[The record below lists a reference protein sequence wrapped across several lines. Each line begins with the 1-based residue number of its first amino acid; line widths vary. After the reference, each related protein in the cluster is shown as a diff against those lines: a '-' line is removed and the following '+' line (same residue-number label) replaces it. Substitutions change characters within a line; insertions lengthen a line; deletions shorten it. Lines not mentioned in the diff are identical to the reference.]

1 MSCDDTHISENIPC
15 YNSNMDVLCY
25 QILTNYDET
34 MFPRDLLTK
43 LELWA
48 VAEDRKPLVIRGA
61 RQVGKTVTV
70 KMFGERFESFIY
82 LNLDVHGESDI
93 FRRKLPVQDTF
104 QAILLK
110 SKQSPVKGKTLLFLD
125 EVQNCP
131 EAVES
136 LRYFYEELPHIH
148 VIAAGSLLE
157 IALHDK
163 HISFP
168 VGRVQQ
174 HFQYPL
180 NFREYLTAMGAEEAV
195 KAFDTIP
202 VQTYAVDGLMDYFHR
217 YALIGGMPEV
227 VAGYVKDNNVTAL
240 NGIYDS
246 LLVSYQDDV
255 GKYARNP
262 TMATV
267 LRHCIETAPFAAG
280 RRITFAGFGKSNYRS
295 REVGEALRTLQRALL
310 IHLIYPSTSTE
321 IPIVPDLKKSPRLQ
335 LLDTGLLNY
344 FVGLQE
350 QFFYHDNLHAFY
362 RGMVAEH
369 IVGQELIAAASNT
382 RKKQCF
388 WVREKSQAQ
397 AEVDFLVQYKGY
409 IVPVE
414 VKAGKTGRLRS
425 LFQFMDRCPHPYAVR
440 LYAGPLEVQP
450 ARTLAGKEF
459 YLLNIPYFLAA
470 HVHQY
475 LDWMMVEIS

>member
-1 MSCDDTHISENIPC
+1 
-15 YNSNMDVLCY
+15 
-25 QILTNYDET
+25 
-34 MFPRDLLTK
+34 MFPRDLLSK

-48 VAEDRKPLVIRGA
+48 VSENRKPLIIRGA

-82 LNLDVHGESDI
+82 LNLDVPGESDI
-93 FRRKLPVQDTF
+93 FRRKLPIQDTF
-104 QAILLK
+104 QAVLLR
-110 SKQSPVKGKTLLFLD
+110 SKRSFVKGKTLLFLD

-136 LRYFYEELPHIH
+136 LRYFYEELPHLH
-148 VIAAGSLLE
+148 VVAAGSLLE
-157 IALHDK
+157 ISLHDK
-163 HISFP
+163 HITFP

-180 NFREYLTAMGAEEAV
+180 SFREFLGATNAEEAV
-195 KAFDTIP
+195 KAFDHIP
-202 VQTYAVDGLMDYFHR
+202 VKPYAVDGLMDFFHR

-227 VAGYVKDNNVTAL
+227 VAGYAEDNDVTAL

-280 RRITFAGFGKSNYRS
+280 RRITFAGFGESNYRS

-310 IHLIYPSTSTE
+310 IHLIYPSTSIE
-321 IPIVPDLKKSPRLQ
+321 IPIIPDLKKAPRLQ

-344 FVGLQE
+344 FVRLQE
-350 QFFYHDNLHAFY
+350 QYFYQDTLHGIY
-362 RGMVAEH
+362 KGRVAEH

-397 AEVDFLVQYKGY
+397 AEVDFLVQYGEH

-414 VKAGKTGRLRS
+414 VKSGKTGRLRS

-440 LYAGPLEVQP
+440 LYAGPLEIQP
-450 ARTLAGKEF
+450 AKTLTGKKF
-459 YLLNIPYFLAA
+459 FLLNIPYFLAA
-470 HVHQY
+470 RVHQY
-475 LDWMMVEIS
+475 LDWMVTEI

>member
-1 MSCDDTHISENIPC
+1 
-15 YNSNMDVLCY
+15 
-25 QILTNYDET
+25 
-34 MFPRDLLTK
+34 MFPRDLSSK
-43 LELWA
+43 LEQWA

-82 LNLDVHGESDI
+82 LNLDVSGESDI
-93 FRRKLPVQDTF
+93 FRRRLPIQDTF

-110 SKQSPVKGKTLLFLD
+110 SKRSLVKGKTLLFLD

-136 LRYFYEELPHIH
+136 LRYFYEELPHVH

-174 HFQYPL
+174 YFQYPL
-180 NFREYLTAMGAEEAV
+180 SFKEFLMAMDAKEAG
-195 KAFDTIP
+195 KAFGAVP
-202 VQTYAVDGLMDYFHR
+202 VKPYAVDGLMDFFHR

-227 VAGYVKDNNVTAL
+227 VAGYVRENDVTAL
-240 NGIYDS
+240 NDIYDS

-280 RRITFAGFGKSNYRS
+280 RRITFAGFGESNYRS

-310 IHLIYPSTSTE
+310 IHLIYPSTSID
-321 IPIVPDLKKSPRLQ
+321 IPIMPDLKKAPRLQ

-350 QFFYHDNLHAFY
+350 QFFHHDNLHAIY
-362 RGMVAEH
+362 KGMIAEH

-397 AEVDFLVQYKGY
+397 AEVDFLTQYKGHV
-409 IVPVE
+409 VPIE
-414 VKAGKTGRLRS
+414 VKSGKTGRLRS

-440 LYAGPLEVQP
+440 LYAGPLEIQP

-459 YLLNIPYFLAA
+459 YLLNIPYFLASRI
-470 HVHQY
+470 HQY
-475 LDWMMVEIS
+475 LDWMAAEI

>member
-1 MSCDDTHISENIPC
+1 
-15 YNSNMDVLCY
+15 
-25 QILTNYDET
+25 
-34 MFPRDLLTK
+34 MFPRDLSSK
-43 LELWA
+43 LEKWA
-48 VAEDRKPLVIRGA
+48 VAGGRKPLVIRGA

-82 LNLDVHGESDI
+82 LNLDIPGESDI
-93 FRRKLPVQDTF
+93 FQRKLPIQDTF

-110 SKQSPVKGKTLLFLD
+110 SKRSLVKGKTLLFLD

-136 LRYFYEELPHIH
+136 LRYFYEELPHVH

-180 NFREYLTAMGAEEAV
+180 CFREFLAAMSAKEAV
-195 KAFDTIP
+195 KAFDAIP
-202 VQTYAVDGLMDYFHR
+202 VKPYAVDGLMDFFHR

-227 VAGYVKDNNVTAL
+227 VAGYVQENDVAAL

-246 LLVSYQDDV
+246 LLISYQDDV

-280 RRITFAGFGKSNYRS
+280 RRITFAGFGESNYRS
-295 REVGEALRTLQRALL
+295 REVGEAIRTLQRALL
-310 IHLIYPSTSTE
+310 IHLVYPSTSIE
-321 IPIVPDLKKSPRLQ
+321 IPIMPDLKKAPRLQ

-350 QFFYHDNLHAFY
+350 QFFYQDNLHAIY
-362 RGMVAEH
+362 KGMIAEH
-369 IVGQELIAAASNT
+369 IVGQELIADASNT

-397 AEVDFLVQYKGY
+397 AEVDFLVQHRGHV
-409 IVPVE
+409 VPVE
-414 VKAGKTGRLRS
+414 VKSGKTGRLRS

-440 LYAGPLEVQP
+440 LYAGPLEIQP
-450 ARTLAGKEF
+450 ARTLTGKEF
-459 YLLNIPYFLAA
+459 YLLNMPYFLASR
-470 HVHQY
+470 VHQY
-475 LDWMMVEIS
+475 LDWMVAETCG

>member
-1 MSCDDTHISENIPC
+1 
-15 YNSNMDVLCY
+15 
-25 QILTNYDET
+25 
-34 MFPRDLLTK
+34 MFPRDLLPK
-43 LELWA
+43 LSQWA
-48 VAEDRKPLVIRGA
+48 ASENRKPLVIRGA

-70 KMFGERFESFIY
+70 KMFGKRFENFIY
-82 LNLDVHGESDI
+82 LNIDIPGEADI
-93 FRRKLPVQDTF
+93 FRRGLPVQDTF

-110 SKQSPVKGKTLLFLD
+110 TRRSLVKGKTLLFLD

-136 LRYFYEELPHIH
+136 LRYFHEDLPQIH

-163 HISFP
+163 QISFP

-180 NFREYLTAMGAEEAV
+180 SFREFLIAMGAEEAA
-195 KAFDTIP
+195 KAFDTVP
-202 VQTYAVDGLMDYFHR
+202 VKPYATVGLMDFFHR

-227 VAGYVKDNNVTAL
+227 IAGYAMENDVTTL

-246 LLVSYQDDV
+246 LLISYQDDV
-255 GKYARNP
+255 GKYARNA
-262 TMATV
+262 TMSTV
-267 LRHCIETAPFAAG
+267 LRHCIETAPFSAG
-280 RRITFAGFGKSNYRS
+280 RRITFAGFGESNYRS

-310 IHLIYPSTSTE
+310 IHLIYPSTSID
-321 IPIVPDLKKSPRLQ
+321 IPIIPDLKKAPRLQ
-335 LLDTGLLNY
+335 MLDTGLLNY

-350 QFFYHDNLHAFY
+350 QFFHQDDLHAIY
-362 RGMVAEH
+362 KGMIAEH

-397 AEVDFLVQYKGY
+397 AEVDFLVQYKGLV
-409 IVPVE
+409 VPVE
-414 VKAGKTGRLRS
+414 VKSGKTGRLRS

-440 LYAGPLEVQP
+440 LYAGPLEIQQ
-450 ARTLAGKEF
+450 AKTLTGKKF
-459 YLLNIPYFLAA
+459 FLLNMPYFLASLIQ
-470 HVHQY
+470 QY
-475 LDWMMVEIS
+475 LDWMVMET